1 MGDDFNDIN
10 SSHNLL
16 LSHFPR
22 LSILE
27 IGGCW
32 MLTCMPIFPN
42 IEKRLSLTE
51 CNVQVMEATL
61 NIAMSQYS
69 IGFRPLSMLKSMEI
83 GEVSSDVKK
92 FPKDW
97 LQNLTSLENL
107 DFYSLSSEQFQ
118 VIEIWFKDELNCLPS
133 LQTITF
139 KGCSHLNTLP
149 DWICNLSSLQHIKM
163 IDCGN
168 LELLPEGM
176 PRLTNLCTFEIF
188 GCPFLGE
195 ECQIKVCCPSFEP

>member
-1 MGDDFNDIN
+1 
-10 SSHNLL
+10 
-16 LSHFPR
+16 
-22 LSILE
+22 
-27 IGGCW
+27 
-32 MLTCMPIFPN
+32 
-42 IEKRLSLTE
+42 
-51 CNVQVMEATL
+51 MEATL

-69 IGFRPLSMLKSMEI
+69 IGFRPLSMLKSVEI

-107 DFYSLSSEQFQ
+107 DFCFLSSEQFQ

-149 DWICNLSSLQHIKM
+149 DWICNLSSLQHIKLL
-163 IDCGN
+163 DCEC
-168 LELLPEGM
+168 LVSLPEGM
-176 PRLTNLCTFEIF
+176 PSLAKLQTLQII
-188 GCPFLGE
+188 GCPGLME
-195 ECQIKVCCPSFEP
+195 ECETQTSATWPKIAHIPNIILKPY